1 MEPNNPRN
9 MENKSY
15 IQADFKSIYDVTISL
30 TKVGVQVMMKTT
42 VTIMKSFVNLRRD
55 NNKAVFVSLVAS
67 VLNQT

>member
-9 MENKSY
+9 MEDKSY

-42 VTIMKSFVNLRRD
+42 VTMMKRFVNLRHD

-67 VLNQT
+67 VLNHT